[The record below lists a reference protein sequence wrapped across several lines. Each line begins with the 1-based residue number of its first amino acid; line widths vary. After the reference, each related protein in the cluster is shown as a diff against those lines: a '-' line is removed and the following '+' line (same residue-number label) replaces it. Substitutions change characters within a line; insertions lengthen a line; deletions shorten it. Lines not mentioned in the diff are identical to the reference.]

1 MINKEKRK
9 IMNMAEII
17 YSEQESS
24 TREKIREEFSNNNL
38 KPYVH
43 EDAQNDFTEMLKIVY
58 DIEDLINKVMIGG
71 EQATQSDLI
80 MLDNYSKQSKE
91 IYTRNTDSGWPFDTL
106 YMFIIDGIQRFD
118 SEKVK
123 IDEVAEKAREIY
135 EKTPNKKSVSENYFD
150 ILFNLSLAQKA
161 RNETDKLEATMEEGK
176 KVIESLSDDNNAYI
190 KYFVLCIIEYIC
202 RLKYFEYDEQMD
214 IDKIEKLRYTFNN
227 EIYIACQWIFKLVG
241 INSSERAEYELL
253 VKPLENFKL
262 YPGAIFKIMN
272 IYRCVEVIKYL
283 LAAKDVSEYK
293 LGHYTS
299 GSVLQIFLK
308 QEDQEDQEDSEAF
321 YKIRGRT
328 RLYNVRYMNDPEEGK
343 IIDKILGLGDNNNPG
358 DKVESSPW
366 FLMSLTTALD
376 ELTMWSQYGAN
387 AEGVCLELK
396 PDSFLKVNNIFDI
409 KSFTY
414 RVPTSEK
421 TMTTYNSKECLYRIC
436 YLDEEALKKDEI
448 EISELHNELLQ
459 DDDVINRVK
468 DSLVKIK
475 EVLAIKLDDT
485 EKEEELLHDINKIL
499 EEIRYL
505 FKSSGYYY
513 EKEIRLLKYSELTP
527 NNTEIKVHNMS
538 PVAKLYIERES
549 PIQINKITFG
559 PKFKEPENVTPLVHL
574 LDNEIICV
582 RSSKKFK

>member
-1 MINKEKRK
+1 MNKEKRK

-24 TREKIREEFSNNNL
+24 TRAKIREEYCNNNL

-43 EDAQNDFTEMLKIVY
+43 EDAQNDFMEMLQIVY
-58 DIEDLINKVMIGG
+58 DIEDLIYKVMMGD
-71 EQATQSDLI
+71 EQPTQSDLI
-80 MLDNYSKQSKE
+80 MLDDYSKQSKE

-118 SEKVK
+118 SEKVN

-135 EKTPNKKSVSENYFD
+135 EKTDNKISVVENYFD

-161 RNETDKLEATMEEGK
+161 RNETDKIEATIEEGK
-176 KVIESLSDDNNAYI
+176 KVIESLSDAQNAYI
-190 KYFVLCIIEYIC
+190 KYFVLCIIDYIC
-202 RLKYFEYDEQMD
+202 RLEYFEYDEQMD
-214 IDKIEKLRYTFNN
+214 IDEIEKLRCTNN
-227 EIYIACQWIFKLVG
+227 NVIYIACQWIFKLVS

-253 VKPLENFKL
+253 VKPLENFEL
-262 YPGAIFKIMN
+262 YPEAIFKIMN
-272 IYRCVEVIKYL
+272 IYQCVELIKYL
-283 LAAKDVSEYK
+283 LAVKDVSEYK
-293 LGHYTS
+293 LGHYTN

-308 QEDQEDQEDSEAF
+308 QEEQEDSEAS

-396 PDSFLKVNNIFDI
+396 PDSFLKVNDIFDI
-409 KSFTY
+409 KPFTY

-421 TMTTYNSKECLYRIC
+421 TMTIYNAKECLYRIC

-448 EISELHNELLQ
+448 EISEPHNELLQ
-459 DDDVINRVK
+459 DDNVIKRVK
-468 DSLVKIK
+468 NSLVQIKKI
-475 EVLAIKLDDT
+475 LAFKLDDT
-485 EKEEELLHDINKIL
+485 EKEEELLYDINKIL

-527 NNTEIKVHNMS
+527 NNMEIKVHNMS
-538 PVAKLYIERES
+538 PAAKLYIERES

-559 PKFKEPENVTPLVHL
+559 PKFREPENVTPLVHL

>member
-9 IMNMAEII
+9 IMNMDEII
-17 YSEQESS
+17 CGEQESS
-24 TREKIREEFSNNNL
+24 TRAKIREEYSNNNL
-38 KPYVH
+38 KPYVR
-43 EDAQNDFTEMLKIVY
+43 EDAQDDFMEMLKIVY
-58 DIEDLINKVMIGG
+58 DIEDLINKVMMGG
-71 EQATQSDLI
+71 EQPTKSDLI

-123 IDEVAEKAREIY
+123 IDEVVEKAREIY
-135 EKTPNKKSVSENYFD
+135 EKTPNKISVVENYFD

-176 KVIESLSDDNNAYI
+176 KVIESSANSFI
-190 KYFVLCIIEYIC
+190 KFFVKWIIDYIC
-202 RLKYFEYDEQMD
+202 DFVYFEYDEQADMD
-214 IDKIEKLRYTFNN
+214 EIEKLRNSFNN
-227 EIYIACQWIFKLVG
+227 EVYIACQWIFKLVD
-241 INSSERAEYELL
+241 INPSERAEYELL
-253 VKPLENFKL
+253 IKSLENYKL
-262 YPGAIFKIMN
+262 YPEAIFIIMN
-272 IYRCVEVIKYL
+272 IYQSVEDIKYQ
-283 LAAKDVSEYK
+283 LAVKDVSEYK
-293 LGHYTS
+293 FGHYTS

-308 QEDQEDQEDSEAF
+308 QED
-321 YKIRGRT
+321 YKVPYEIDGKT

-396 PDSFLKVNNIFDI
+396 PDSFSKVNSIIDI
-409 KSFTY
+409 KPF
-414 RVPTSEK
+414 RHQVPNSEK
-421 TMTTYNSKECLYRIC
+421 TITMDNAKECLYRIC
-436 YLDEEALKKDEI
+436 YLDDEALKKGEI
-448 EISELHNELLQ
+448 VISELHNELLK
-459 DDDVINRVK
+459 DDDVINRVTN
-468 DSLVKIK
+468 SLVQMKRI
-475 EVLAIKLDDT
+475 LAFSYQLNHET
-485 EKEEELLHDINKIL
+485 EEELLYDVNKLL

-513 EKEIRLLKYSELTP
+513 EKEIRLLKYSELNPT
-527 NNTEIKVHNMS
+527 NQEIKVHNMS
-538 PVAKLYIERES
+538 PAAKLYIERES
-549 PIQINKITFG
+549 SIQINKIIFG
-559 PKFKEPENVTPLVHL
+559 PKFNEPENVTPLVHL

-582 RSSKKFK
+582 RSSQKFK